1 MYLKSLEIFGFKSF
15 AKKADI
21 SFNTPITAIVGP
33 NGSGKS
39 NVAEAFRFVLGEQSM
54 KSMRGRKTEDL
65 IFNGGDSSAR
75 ANRAS
80 VKLIFDNSKRLLNID
95 FDEVI
100 IERVIHRDSLSEY
113 LINGTQV
120 RLKDIIEL
128 LAGAHI
134 GASGHHMISQGEA
147 DRILNANSRE
157 RREMIEDALGLKIYQ
172 YKREESQRKLEKTR
186 ENMDKVE
193 SLRKEIAPHLKFLKK
208 QVEKVERTIALREEL
223 KNIYKEYLRRESI
236 YLETSEKAIDE
247 ESAGPKKDLE
257 RLEKE
262 LTEAKKVLDEAKN
275 ENTKVA
281 ELISLEQR
289 LKSARE
295 ARDEAMHMIGRI
307 EGELGTLEKIF
318 TREKSAA
325 SAEVVS
331 VEFSKVKSLVTRIEE
346 LCSELGSI
354 SDLGAVKSV
363 AIKIRDSVKSFM
375 EANKNAKAEN
385 RAADLEKEIK
395 ILREKHVVADDDSKE
410 KESDLKK
417 LSCEY
422 DILQKEI
429 EKEKDTSRDAEK
441 ALFRIVAEQNEL
453 RGRLSVLRVRED
465 KLKLEKEDFKR
476 EIEEGV
482 VLIGRD
488 VYLYESDATEYQDE
502 ERHTQEERRKQLEK
516 IKVRLE
522 DSGGTSPDEVMKEFR
537 ETSERDEFLAREI
550 IDLEKSAESLTTL
563 ITELATKLETLFTD
577 GIHKINK
584 QFGEFFAL
592 MFGGGDASLTVVEEK
607 KRRRVSIEELSELGI
622 DTSDDDEEENEIEL
636 GVDIKVNLPRKKI
649 RSLEMLSGGER
660 ALTSIALL
668 FAMSQVNPP
677 PFIILDETDA
687 ALDEANSRKYGDM
700 VENLARVSQLIV
712 ITHNRETMSRA
723 GILYGVTM
731 GKEGYSKLLS
741 IAFNEAVVVAK

>member
-331 VEFSKVKSLVTRIEE
+331 VEFSKVKSLVERIEE

-354 SDLGAVKSV
+354 SDLGNVKSV

-522 DSGGTSPDEVMKEFR
+522 DSGGTSPNEVMKEFR

>member
-80 VKLIFDNSKRLLNID
+80 VKLLFDNSKRLLNID
-95 FDEVI
+95 FDEVT

-120 RLKDIIEL
+120 RLKDVIEL

-172 YKREESQRKLEKTR
+172 YKREESERKLEKTR

-208 QVEKVERTIALREEL
+208 QVEKVERTIALHEEL
-223 KNIYKEYLRRESI
+223 KNIYKEYLKRESI
-236 YLETSEKAIDE
+236 YLATSEKTIDE

-262 LTEAKKVLDEAKN
+262 LTEAKRVLDEAKN

-295 ARDEAMHMIGRI
+295 ARDEAMHTIGRI

-318 TREKSAA
+318 VREKSAA

-331 VEFSKVKSLVTRIEE
+331 VEFSKVKSLVERIEE

-354 SDLGAVKSV
+354 SDLGNVKSV
-363 AIKIRDSVKSFM
+363 AIKIRDSVKVFM

-395 ILREKHVVADDDSKE
+395 TLREKHVVADSDSRE

-417 LSCEY
+417 LSHEY

-465 KLKLEKEDFKR
+465 KLRLEKEDFKR
-476 EIEEGV
+476 EIEEGA

-488 VYLYESDATEYQDE
+488 VYLYESDATEYQHE

-550 IDLEKSAESLTTL
+550 VDLEKSAESLTTL
-563 ITELATKLETLFTD
+563 ISELATKLETLFTD

-607 KRRRVSIEELSELGI
+607 KRKRVSVEELSELGI
-622 DTSDDDEEENEIEL
+622 DTSDDDEEEDETEL

-687 ALDEANSRKYGDM
+687 ALDEANSKKYGDM

>member
-1 MYLKSLEIFGFKSF
+1 
-15 AKKADI
+15 
-21 SFNTPITAIVGP
+21 
-33 NGSGKS
+33 
-39 NVAEAFRFVLGEQSM
+39 
-54 KSMRGRKTEDL
+54 
-65 IFNGGDSSAR
+65 
-75 ANRAS
+75 
-80 VKLIFDNSKRLLNID
+80 
-95 FDEVI
+95 
-100 IERVIHRDSLSEY
+100 
-113 LINGTQV
+113 
-120 RLKDIIEL
+120 
-128 LAGAHI
+128 
-134 GASGHHMISQGEA
+134 
-147 DRILNANSRE
+147 
-157 RREMIEDALGLKIYQ
+157 
-172 YKREESQRKLEKTR
+172 
-186 ENMDKVE
+186 
-193 SLRKEIAPHLKFLKK
+193 
-208 QVEKVERTIALREEL
+208 
-223 KNIYKEYLRRESI
+223 
-236 YLETSEKAIDE
+236 
-247 ESAGPKKDLE
+247 
-257 RLEKE
+257 
-262 LTEAKKVLDEAKN
+262 
-275 ENTKVA
+275 
-281 ELISLEQR
+281 
-289 LKSARE
+289 
-295 ARDEAMHMIGRI
+295 MHTIGRI

-318 TREKSAA
+318 VREKSAA

-331 VEFSKVKSLVTRIEE
+331 VEFSKVKSLVERIEE

-522 DSGGTSPDEVMKEFR
+522 DSGGTSPNEVMKEFR